1 MHQMARFIALFTL
14 LALSAACLA
23 GCAVGMNMAPA
34 SQVQPSGV
42 YARPGIA
49 QSQYECVTDDGYGRW
64 APCGNQ
70 H

>member
-1 MHQMARFIALFTL
+1 MARFIALFSL
-14 LALSAACLA
+14 MALSAASLA
-23 GCAVGMNMAPA
+23 ACAGGMNMTPA
-34 SQVQPSGV
+34 SQIQPSGT
-42 YARPGIA
+42 YARPGIP